1 MRWHDRGGQGRGG
14 QGNYLRGNRQQGQ
27 EGYHAGGQRGGG
39 QGQRAGGQRR
49 GGQQVGGQRGQG
61 QQPWGQQGARGF
73 QSGGNREH
81 NDMRFQ
87 GLTAQQDLLGAF
99 SLTGFEKKLEEAVTR
114 AIVTA
119 MTASMA
125 QRGGP
130 AAGAGGQTQA

>member
-1 MRWHDRGGQGRGG
+1 
-14 QGNYLRGNRQQGQ
+14 
-27 EGYHAGGQRGGG
+27 
-39 QGQRAGGQRR
+39 
-49 GGQQVGGQRGQG
+49 
-61 QQPWGQQGARGF
+61 
-73 QSGGNREH
+73 
-81 NDMRFQ
+81 MRFQ

-125 QRGGP
+125 QRGAVGP